1 MAMNDLIIKKRV
13 VIFFIVIVL
22 LFFAFSNGG
31 KSTLFFLLT
40 PFEKLSYKISGHPKN
55 FIECQN
61 WQNDK
66 SALENEINNLKT
78 ENTKLQIYQT
88 ENQTLKNHLN
98 FLNNS
103 KDSFVLANIIGK
115 RIETGYTWFLLD
127 KGKKDGV
134 NIGLAVV
141 DENGTLVG
149 TIIKVEDYLSFLQPI
164 FDSHSQIAADIIIK
178 GENPDSVSGIVQGEY
193 GLTMKMN
200 YIPLDK
206 AIKTGDI
213 IITSGLE
220 ENIRRGLI
228 IGEIAEINK
237 KPNAVFQEAVI
248 KSPKSLSDLRIAS
261 IILKSRP

>member
-1 MAMNDLIIKKRV
+1 MSTADLIIKKRV

-31 KSTLFFLLT
+31 KNTLFFLLK

-55 FIECQN
+55 YIECQN

-66 SALENEINNLKT
+66 LALEKEINNLKT
-78 ENTKLQIYQT
+78 ENTKFQIYQT
-88 ENQTLKNHLN
+88 ENQVLKNHLN
-98 FLNNS
+98 FLETS
-103 KDSFVLANIIGK
+103 KDSFVITNVIGK
-115 RIETGYTWFLLD
+115 RIEAGYTWFLLD

-134 NIGLAVV
+134 NIDLAVV
-141 DENGTLVG
+141 DENGILVG
-149 TIIKVEDYLSFLQPI
+149 TIIKVEDYISFLQPV
-164 FDSHSQIAADIIIK
+164 FDSHSQITADIIIK
-178 GENPDSVSGIVQGEY
+178 GESPNSVSGIVQGEY

-206 AIKTGDI
+206 PIKTGDI

-228 IGEIAEINK
+228 IGEVAEISK
-237 KPNAVFQEAVI
+237 KPNAVFQEATI
-248 KSPKSLSDLRIAS
+248 KSPKSLLDLRIAS
-261 IILKSRP
+261 IILKNTP